1 MRCAS
6 AATKRRSRIAI
17 RRRAASRKASRA
29 ARHLAV
35 ATRSTLRRLR
45 RPAFITLGVAL
56 LATVLGA
63 GAFAAS
69 GFYGQYGAPRTPVSI
84 RSWQL
89 RPASYAVSDCRGCHS
104 DAAAATTGQ
113 PHAKLL
119 CEACHVPSVDHPGPV
134 TGVVQMLPAAS
145 STDCATCH
153 AALPGRPAQ
162 FPTVALD
169 LHYAGADCLRCH
181 DPHTSVALKP
191 REVSHPLANLPSCAT
206 CHAPLGLKVYP
217 ANHEPAADE
226 VCLACH
232 KPGAGGP

>member
-29 ARHLAV
+29 AHHLAR

-45 RPAFITLGVAL
+45 RPALVIAGVAL
-56 LATVLGA
+56 LASALGA
-63 GAFAAS
+63 GTFAAS
-69 GFYGQYGAPRTPVSI
+69 GFYGQYGAPRTPESI

-89 RPASYAVSDCRGCHS
+89 RPASYAASDCRGCHT
-104 DAAAATTGQ
+104 DAAAAATGQ
-113 PHAKLL
+113 PHAQLL
-119 CEACHVPSVDHPGPV
+119 CESCHVPSVDHPGPV
-134 TGVVQMLPAAS
+134 KGVVQMLAAAS
-145 STDCATCH
+145 NSDCAACH
-153 AALPGRPAQ
+153 AAWPGRPLR
-162 FPTVALD
+162 FPTVTID
-169 LHYAGADCLRCH
+169 VHYAGAGCLRCH
-181 DPHTSVALKP
+181 DPHSSVATKP